1 MRNEDTF
8 NDFVDCAGLLL
19 RRICDHFGETLGQ
32 VWADLYVNEP
42 VRRGGLLVEL
52 ITIADCTPFAREALD
67 RIKKYH
73 LVEDILAP
81 PILEYYLV
89 GRLKEIEQGPKAG
102 GKEAYGSFLKDMAI
116 VAVVNCLSTETG
128 INATRN
134 MSRTIDR
141 KTGDYPKCCVE
152 GGSAID
158 IVGIALWKHLGESR
172 NYKAIENLWIES
184 GLADSPLYRHGPAK
198 FPILEHPISI
208 LRDRKRKKWQ
218 LVGGHFMEQPPLK
231 ETLRRSPQSNGPRSS
246 EDS

>member
-8 NDFVDCAGLLL
+8 NDFVDCACLLL
-19 RRICDHFGETLGQ
+19 RRIRAHFGETLGQ

-42 VRRGGLLVEL
+42 IRQGALLVEL
-52 ITIADCTPFAREALD
+52 IVLAPITKFAREALD
-67 RIKKYH
+67 LIKKYH
-73 LVEDILAP
+73 VAEDILAP

-89 GRLKEIEQGPKAG
+89 GQLKEIEQGPKAG
-102 GKEAYGSFLKDMAI
+102 GQEAYRNFLRDMAI

-134 MSRTIDR
+134 MSRTIDGV
-141 KTGDYPKCCVE
+141 THYLPECCYM

-158 IVGIALWKHLGESR
+158 VVGIAMWKHLGEAL

-184 GLADSPLYRHGPAK
+184 GLEDSPLYRHGPSK

-208 LRDRKRKKWQ
+208 LWDRKRKKGQ
-218 LVGGHFMEQPPLK
+218 MLVGQFMEQPPLV
-231 ETLRRSPQSNGPRSS
+231 ETPGWSTQSDGLRSA
-246 EDS
+246 EDD